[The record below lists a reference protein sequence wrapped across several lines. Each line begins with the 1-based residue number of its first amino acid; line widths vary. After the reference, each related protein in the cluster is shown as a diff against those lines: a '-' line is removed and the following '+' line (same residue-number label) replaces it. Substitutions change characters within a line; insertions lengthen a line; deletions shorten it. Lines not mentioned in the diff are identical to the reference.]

1 MTSPNKNP
9 NQSWTDMV
17 AASRNESPVHV
28 DVRSA
33 VRAELESLSS
43 SSNQQSWAEMVA
55 ASRNESPAPVDVR
68 YAVRAMLE
76 SLLRS
81 GNLREDA
88 EADWTSDIIRLFN
101 PGFVKLGVAA
111 AFVGMLV
118 LAGTNSVLDSEFDSD
133 YADPLVTMNTV
144 EADAEAEWS
153 DWL

>member
-28 DVRSA
+28 DVRSS
-33 VRAELESLSS
+33 VRAELESLASS
-43 SSNQQSWAEMVA
+43 KQQSWAEMVA
-55 ASRNESPAPVDVR
+55 ASRKESPAPVDVR

-81 GNLREDA
+81 GKLREGV

-118 LAGTNSVLDSEFDSD
+118 LAGTNSVLESEYDSD
-133 YADPLVTMNTV
+133 YADPLVTMNSV
-144 EADAEAEWS
+144 EAEADTEWS
-153 DWL
+153 VWL

>member
-1 MTSPNKNP
+1 
-9 NQSWTDMV
+9 
-17 AASRNESPVHV
+17 
-28 DVRSA
+28 
-33 VRAELESLSS
+33 
-43 SSNQQSWAEMVA
+43 
-55 ASRNESPAPVDVR
+55 
-68 YAVRAMLE
+68 MLE